1 MSLLAC
7 RRLYW
12 VRPGPPSISLAIRGP
27 IERTDLP
34 GLSLR
39 VCSLFAR
46 NPGKLV
52 LTDVADVEAD
62 AVCVDAQARRQL
74 VAQRNGCRVVLI
86 NASPALLDLVE
97 FMALD
102 RVLSSESC

>member
-1 MSLLAC
+1 VAS
-7 RRLYW
+7 
-12 VRPGPPSISLAIRGP
+12 GPPSIALAIRGP
-27 IERTDLP
+27 IERSDLP

-39 VCSLFAR
+39 LCTLFAH

-52 LTDVADVEAD
+52 LADVSDVEAD
-62 AVCVDAQARRQL
+62 AVCVDALARLQL
-74 VAQRNGCRVVLI
+74 VAKRNDSRVVRI
-86 NASPALLDLVE
+86 NASPALIDLVE